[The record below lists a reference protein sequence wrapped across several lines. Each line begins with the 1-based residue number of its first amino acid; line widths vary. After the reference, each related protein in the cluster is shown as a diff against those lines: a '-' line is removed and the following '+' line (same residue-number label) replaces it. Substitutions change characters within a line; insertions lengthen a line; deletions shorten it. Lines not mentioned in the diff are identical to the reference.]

1 MKKAFD
7 PNCITFSQMHMI
19 FNSRLFRRYQAVWTR
34 VYITSRYEGIGTAE
48 EAFGRLYLEN
58 ADFADQLQIMFGH
71 THVNNYA
78 QLLNEFS
85 IGIREMITTQLRGDT
100 EAMQMA
106 VNRLYR
112 NTEERAAFLA
122 SIIPYIDEKEMQSM
136 FAEYLRLTIEEA
148 NSFASHNYSRD
159 IELYDKIILLKD
171 RIGYVFAK
179 ALYDYITSGGECIKD
194 LNPGEC
200 LTYEQMNAI
209 FYIRMLFFEVVTW
222 VRYHMLSVV
231 EDIGNEEEVH
241 ARLRLVAKAYG
252 DAMRM
257 IFGEEAGIVSEQ
269 DINLFIDLLDGLLVA
284 QMEDNIDQINENSRL
299 LYQVAHDH
307 AQHLASINPAWKES
321 RWDAILFDMI
331 RSMVSMST
339 TLLAGEYALH
349 MDIFATLLANAEAA
363 SEYFSEGIYQFMTS
377 NGGLGI

>member
-1 MKKAFD
+1 
-7 PNCITFSQMHMI
+7 
-19 FNSRLFRRYQAVWTR
+19 
-34 VYITSRYEGIGTAE
+34 
-48 EAFGRLYLEN
+48 
-58 ADFADQLQIMFGH
+58 
-71 THVNNYA
+71 
-78 QLLNEFS
+78 
-85 IGIREMITTQLRGDT
+85 MITTQLRGDT

-257 IFGEEAGIVSEQ
+257 IQRKQV
-269 DINLFIDLLDGLLVA
+269 LFR
-284 QMEDNIDQINENSRL
+284 NR
-299 LYQVAHDH
+299 
-307 AQHLASINPAWKES
+307 
-321 RWDAILFDMI
+321 
-331 RSMVSMST
+331 T
-339 TLLAGEYALH
+339 
-349 MDIFATLLANAEAA
+349 
-363 SEYFSEGIYQFMTS
+363 
-377 NGGLGI
+377 